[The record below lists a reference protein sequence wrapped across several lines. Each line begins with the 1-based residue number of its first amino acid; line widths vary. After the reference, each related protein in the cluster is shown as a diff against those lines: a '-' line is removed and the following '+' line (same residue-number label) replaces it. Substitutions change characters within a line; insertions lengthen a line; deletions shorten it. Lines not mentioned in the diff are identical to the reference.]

1 MTKATVNLSTANKG
15 ANKSAAKTAA
25 KTAVKSTTKAA
36 TKAALKVPL
45 KVPLKADPSAQVEL
59 RPDAAPVLSPGL
71 ALAPVMDLLC
81 THFVLTLTLRQAG
94 KFNLRRDWNSLLSLV
109 ARHFVWP
116 APVLKRLRVYLAHRC
131 KGNALWKGHERLS
144 DAAFIERYGVW
155 RGAYEEGTLFFYID
169 EYIKDS
175 PKDLLAVLGVS
186 CDWVAQRLKKESTL
200 VEKNI
205 DALAGLMQLNPAER
219 ALLLY
224 GTLARYQRDLRGLL
238 VEFKVSNAQEAHAA
252 LAAVAGVEATEV
264 GEALRA
270 GSRLERIG
278 MVENLISEQN
288 ITDLADLMKV
298 SDQLPPVLMREY
310 RAPGELMAVF
320 TRPVPKSELQASD
333 FSFVQA
339 DADVL
344 TALLR
349 NATQRKEPGVNVL
362 LYGPPGTG
370 KTELAK
376 VCAAAAGLQLYE
388 VEYADRDGNSLS
400 GRDRYRSLQISQVFL
415 KASGQVALLFD
426 EVEDVFPPISSE
438 AAQLIARLDADAA
451 PSSGASVNGK
461 AWVNQILETNPVPV
475 IWVTNRIEQIDPAFR
490 RRFQYHLLLKSPP
503 PGARESIVRRTL
515 GEVPVSPGFIAK
527 LAERKELTPA
537 QIRTAVRF
545 ARLAQ
550 SDTPTPPS
558 PVGEATEP
566 ASTPVTTALVDTTS
580 EASVVALAESA
591 AQASPFE
598 LLIERQLANADKA
611 LGGNRN
617 PRERGARRVVT
628 DYDLSLLN
636 VDSRFEIPR
645 IVEALSRRGHGTL
658 CFHGAPGTGK
668 TALAEHIAR
677 ALGRPLMVRQTS
689 DIASKYVGE
698 TEQNMAKMFEEA
710 SAEGAV
716 LLLDEADSF
725 LRSRRLAERNYEIT
739 EVNEMLQGMER
750 FAGVFICTTNLF
762 EELDEA
768 ALRRFTFKV
777 RFQPLTAEQ
786 RVRMFEAEAL
796 GGRAAELTDEH
807 RSRLAAMDLL
817 VPGDFAA
824 VQRQVE
830 ILAETLTAD
839 EFLLQLEAEHRVKPE
854 VRQRRGIGFQR

>member
-1 MTKATVNLSTANKG
+1 MTRAPVPRATAEG
-15 ANKSAAKTAA
+15 
-25 KTAVKSTTKAA
+25 
-36 TKAALKVPL
+36 
-45 KVPLKADPSAQVEL
+45 
-59 RPDAAPVLSPGL
+59 RYVLSPGMTEL
-71 ALAPVMDLLC
+71 PVMDVLC
-81 THFVLTLTLRQAG
+81 SHFVLTLTLRQAG
-94 KFNLRRDWNSLLSLV
+94 RFNLRRDCNSLLSLV
-109 ARHFVWP
+109 GRHLVWP
-116 APVLKRLRVYLAHRC
+116 APVLTRLRSYLKQRC
-131 KGNALWKGHERLS
+131 KGNLQWKGHDLLA
-144 DAAFIERYGVW
+144 DAAFIERYGAW
-155 RGAYEEGTLFFYID
+155 RGPYEEGTLFFYID
-169 EYIKDS
+169 EYVKDS
-175 PKDLLAVLGVS
+175 PKDLLTALGAT
-186 CDWVAQRLKKESTL
+186 CDWLARRLKKESTL

-205 DALAGLMQLNPAER
+205 DALAGLLQLNPAER

-238 VEFKVSNAQEAHAA
+238 VEFKVSNAQEAYAA
-252 LAAVAGVEATEV
+252 LAAVAGVEAKDV
-264 GEALRA
+264 AEALRA

-298 SDQLPPVLMREY
+298 SEQLPPVLMREY

-320 TRPVPKSELQASD
+320 TRPVAASELQVAD
-333 FSFVQA
+333 FSFVQS
-339 DADVL
+339 DVDVL

-349 NATQRKEPGVNVL
+349 NANQRKEPGVNVL

-415 KASGQVALLFD
+415 KGSPQVALLFD

-438 AAQLIARLDADAA
+438 AATLMARMDSTDAPA
-451 PSSGASVNGK
+451 SSSVSGK

-503 PGARESIVRRTL
+503 PGAREGLVRRALAGVT
-515 GEVPVSPGFIAK
+515 VSPGFARR
-527 LAERKELTPA
+527 LAERKGLTPA

-550 SDTPTPPS
+550 TP
-558 PVGEATEP
+558 EAPLQSRTES
-566 ASTPVTTALVDTTS
+566 ATACTS
-580 EASVVALAESA
+580 EARAACTALAPERQGHATCDDDPPA
-591 AQASPFE
+591 ATTFE
-598 LLIERQLANADKA
+598 LLIERQLAHADLA
-611 LGGNRN
+611 LGGSQT
-617 PRERGARRVVT
+617 REKGARSVVT
-628 DYDLSLLN
+628 AYDLSLLN
-636 VDSRFEIPR
+636 VESRFEVPR
-645 IVEALSRRGHGTL
+645 IVEALARRGHGTL

-698 TEQNMAKMFEEA
+698 TEQNMAKMFDEA
-710 SAEGAV
+710 QVESAV

-750 FAGVFICTTNLF
+750 FGGVFICTTNLF

-777 RFQPLTAEQ
+777 KFQPLTGQQ
-786 RVRMFEAEAL
+786 RLRMFVAEAL
-796 GGRAAELTDEH
+796 GGHE
-807 RSRLAAMDLL
+807 AAMTAEQRLRLDALDQL

-824 VQRQVE
+824 VQRQ
-830 ILAETLTAD
+830 AELLGQALEPD
-839 EFLLQLEAEHRVKPE
+839 EFLCQLESEHRVKPG
-854 VRQRRGIGFQR
+854 VRHRRGMGFQR